1 MPVYGVC
8 VCVCVISSYEE
19 SDNVDMQ
26 VEGKQVCVAINREWV
41 VMSAMCMVAKY
52 MIPQEMEAICIL
64 HQ

>member
-1 MPVYGVC
+1 MP
-8 VCVCVISSYEE
+8 SEE
-19 SDNVDMQ
+19 RDNVDMQ

-52 MIPQEMEAICIL
+52 MTPQEMEAICIL